1 MRTHSGTPLP
11 ADGTLARVMS
21 VKREALAVRRGV
33 AGEAPAAPEEAGL
46 NCCTI
51 TSSTIILRAK
61 KAKAKASMSGQLPY
75 PAGAVRVRVCVC
87 VCTHLKTECLNASA
101 GAAPLRTLRINSVT
115 SEAVLTS
122 TSHKPLTWHAWYK
135 QEVSWCGGN
144 VVTVRPFVPQRPAW
158 GRREAS
164 RRRHHPV

>member
-51 TSSTIILRAK
+51 TSSTIILRAT
-61 KAKAKASMSGQLPY
+61 KAKAKAVCEQHVRSVALPC
-75 PAGAVRVRVCVC
+75 RCRVC

-115 SEAVLTS
+115 SEAVLIS

-135 QEVSWCGGN
+135 QEVSWCGG
-144 VVTVRPFVPQRPAW
+144 T
-158 GRREAS
+158 S
-164 RRRHHPV
+164 